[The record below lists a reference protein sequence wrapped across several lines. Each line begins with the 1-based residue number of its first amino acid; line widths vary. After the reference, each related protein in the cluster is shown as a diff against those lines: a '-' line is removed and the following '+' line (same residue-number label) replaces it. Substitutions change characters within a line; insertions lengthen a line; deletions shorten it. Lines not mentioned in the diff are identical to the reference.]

1 MTQSNTTASATPANG
16 TATAERLP
24 VVRLLEAGAV
34 ASLEIPLESADEL
47 TTHEALAGLV
57 RERGVLV
64 DRAVDD
70 AIHTLAD
77 EHLARRRAAA
87 AGEVAEETTGFDGGP
102 APTAGIIARA
112 IRAVDGAAAWIEWV
126 PAFAPEVA
134 GESGDDPAGEAG
146 SAPTSVDHYNR
157 VKRMKVAANEVLGR
171 IHPPEEGSDGRD
183 VCGRTIA
190 ARRGRKLAL
199 SPDGSVQVEADG
211 TIRALKD
218 GVLSLA
224 RLRIAVVDAL
234 EVSGAVDFS
243 TGNIDFVGSVK
254 VADGV
259 RDNFTLKA
267 TGDVVVRGLVEAAD
281 VIVGGD
287 FRGERGVA
295 ARGNGHLLVDGCV
308 ETAYLNSVRGRVR
321 GSLSADR
328 EIVGCELVV
337 GGDLRITRGA
347 LVGGHIVV
355 GGAVRADSIGTEGGA
370 KTALRVGGLPFE
382 LARAARIA
390 QLIKE
395 VSRHVAPL
403 EEKQF
408 DITGRGSKATAAEK
422 ESLTELAFEIAEL
435 RRRIRLLEEERTN
448 LLIDNGM
455 RRTVSIDIAKA
466 IHAGTTIHVGTREVR
481 FSSSLKGPLSIRW
494 DESRNLQFRVAGGRV
509 QDLSDVA
516 TIREVAA

>member
-1 MTQSNTTASATPANG
+1 
-16 TATAERLP
+16 
-24 VVRLLEAGAV
+24 
-34 ASLEIPLESADEL
+34 
-47 TTHEALAGLV
+47 
-57 RERGVLV
+57 LV

-70 AIHTLAD
+70 AVHALAEQHAARKHAGAASGTTD
-77 EHLARRRAAA
+77 EPCDSDGAPPP
-87 AGEVAEETTGFDGGP
+87 TT
-102 APTAGIIARA
+102 GIIARA
-112 IRAVDGAAAWIEWV
+112 TPAVDGAAAWIEWG
-126 PAFAPEVA
+126 PTFAPEAAAAPGAPGAPGATGATGAA
-134 GESGDDPAGEAG
+134 GAAGDAGAPATAI
-146 SAPTSVDHYNR
+146 DHYNR
-157 VKRMKVAANEVLGR
+157 VKRMKVAANEALGR
-171 IHPPEEGSDGRD
+171 IHPPGDGVDGRD
-183 VCGRTIA
+183 VCGRNIS

-211 TIRALKD
+211 TIRSLKD

-234 EVSGAVDFS
+234 EVAGAVDFS

-287 FRGERGVA
+287 FRGERGIA
-295 ARGNGHLLVDGCV
+295 ARGSGHLLVDGSV

-321 GSLSADR
+321 GSIAADR

-337 GGDLRITRGA
+337 GGDLRIARGA
-347 LVGGHIVV
+347 IVGGHIVV
-355 GGAVRADSIGTEGGA
+355 GGCVRVDAIGTEGGA

-390 QLIKE
+390 QLVKE
-395 VSRHVAPL
+395 LARQVAPL
-403 EEKQF
+403 EERQF
-408 DITGRGSKATAAEK
+408 EITGRGSKATAAEK
-422 ESLTELAFEIAEL
+422 ESLTELAFEIAEV
-435 RRRIRLLEEERTN
+435 RRRIMLLEEERKN

-455 RRTVSIDIAKA
+455 RRTVSIEVAKA
-466 IHAGTTIHVGTREVR
+466 IHAGTTIHVGTREAR
-481 FSSSLKGPLSIRW
+481 FTSSLKGPVRLDW

-516 TIREVAA
+516 TVREVAA